1 MKKHFYI
8 ARRIKKRA
16 HFKNFKIEKFFIRKF
31 WNLEKSVENFDI
43 FEILKIENF
52 PQQFSKFTL
61 KITMEISKFWKIPE
75 NFGENFSDEE
85 FFDFK
90 IFKMC
95 AVFFIRR
102 AI

>member
-1 MKKHFYI
+1 MEKHFYI
-8 ARRIKKRA
+8 ARRIKKTA
-16 HFKNFKIEKFFIRKF
+16 KYLTILKLKNSSSENF

-61 KITMEISKFWKIPE
+61 KITLKISKFLKFPE

-85 FFDFK
+85 FFNL
-90 IFKMC
+90 
-95 AVFFIRR
+95 
-102 AI
+102 